1 MALRYPSDFSIQE
14 QATYPPGQ
22 SSCEQIQKLGHK
34 KSVLKDEECEAL
46 KKKTISSRPHVK
58 TIQQNNSYGH
68 RTLKARLPVRSALV
82 KQCIARLVLW
92 WVTTWESLV
101 L

>member
-1 MALRYPSDFSIQE
+1 LGKAEKETKRKHRKKE
-14 QATYPPGQ
+14 QQAAG
-22 SSCEQIQKLGHK
+22 E
-34 KSVLKDEECEAL
+34 SVS
-46 KKKTISSRPHVK
+46 KTASSRK
-58 TIQQNNSYGH
+58 RNNRQEVHSVHYVPELQFVFSYGH

>member
-1 MALRYPSDFSIQE
+1 MFTDGVELNVVASAFTP
-14 QATYPPGQ
+14 
-22 SSCEQIQKLGHK
+22 
-34 KSVLKDEECEAL
+34 KSWVYKVAWLL
-46 KKKTISSRPHVK
+46 VV
-58 TIQQNNSYGH
+58 SYGH

>member
-1 MALRYPSDFSIQE
+1 MKLLYDAAASALDRGNGVLEDFAHWI
-14 QATYPPGQ
+14 A
-22 SSCEQIQKLGHK
+22 LGLVMCLAHY
-34 KSVLKDEECEAL
+34 APQW
-46 KKKTISSRPHVK
+46 IF
-58 TIQQNNSYGH
+58 NSYGH